1 MVSARRTNFAAARQD
16 AKKPGRVTG
25 SGRASFAPRRRG
37 LLADRHQVDR
47 GGLAAAVDLELELDS
62 VALVEAG
69 HAGPLDCGDVHER
82 VGLAVVAGDEAEAL
96 HGVEEL
102 DRARGLLAGQL
113 PLRATAEAAARS
125 ARTAGARLA
134 RRRPVGDRKRIAL
147 DLEVGRRNAAA
158 AIDEGER
165 KRLAVGE
172 AGEARLLDRG
182 DVDEHVLAAVVAD
195 DKAEALLPV
204 EEFDDA
210 LAFADALRGHAAAE
224 TAAATAT
231 AATEAA
237 AAAAETAAAAAAEAA
252 AIAAAAAE

>member
-1 MVSARRTNFAAARQD
+1 MVSARRTNVDAARQD

-47 GGLAAAVDLELELDS
+47 GGLAAAGDLELELDS

-102 DRARGLLAGQL
+102 DRALRLLAGQL
-113 PLRATAEAAARS
+113 PLRAAAEAAAR
-125 ARTAGARLA
+125 ATRTARARLA

-147 DLEVGRRNAAA
+147 DLEVGRRDAAA
-158 AIDEGER
+158 AIDESEG
-165 KRLAVGE
+165 KRVAVGQ

-195 DKAEALLPV
+195 DEAEALLPV

-210 LAFADALRGHAAAE
+210 FAFADDLRGHAAAE
-224 TAAATAT
+224 AAATAT
-231 AATEAA
+231 EAAATA

-252 AIAAAAAE
+252 AV